1 MGIYK
6 PGRPI
11 KYNPTT
17 GRGTTPEHR
26 AGEYRIR
33 GDGGTISYVG
43 ETNDL
48 NRRMHQHQQSGK
60 LDTTNGSTFEYK
72 YADGRSTS
80 QTRRVHERAKI
91 EQHNPPLN
99 HSRGGEGRIA
109 KH

>member
-6 PGRPI
+6 PGRPH

-17 GRGTTPEHR
+17 GRGDTPLHR

-33 GDGGTISYVG
+33 NGVGTISYVG

-48 NRRMHQHQQSGK
+48 NRRMHQHQRSGK
-60 LDTTNGSTFEYK
+60 LNTSNGSTFEYM

-80 QTRRVHERAKI
+80 VTRREHERAKI
-91 EQHNPPLN
+91 KQHNPSLN
-99 HSRGGEGRIA
+99 RSSGGEGRIA

>member
-6 PGRPI
+6 SGRPT

-17 GRGTTPEHR
+17 KRGTKPLHR

-33 GDGGTISYVG
+33 GGGGSISYVG

-48 NRRMHQHQQSGK
+48 YRRMYQHQQSGK
-60 LDTTNGSTFEYK
+60 LSISDGSTFEYK

-80 QTRRVHERAKI
+80 VTRREHERLKI
-91 EQHNPPLN
+91 AQHNPSMN
-99 HSRGGEGRIA
+99 RSCGGEGRIA

>member
-6 PGRPI
+6 PGRPT

-17 GRGTTPEHR
+17 GKGTVPQHR
-26 AGEYRIR
+26 PGEYRIR
-33 GDGGTISYVG
+33 SGGETICYIG

-60 LDTTNGSTFEYK
+60 LNMTDDSTFEYK

-80 QTRRVHERAKI
+80 VTRREHEREKI
-91 EQHNPPLN
+91 KQHNPSMN
-99 HSRGGEGRIA
+99 QSRGGEGRIA
-109 KH
+109 QH

>member
-6 PGRPI
+6 PGRPT

-17 GRGTTPEHR
+17 GQGSAPQHK

-33 GDGGTISYVG
+33 DGGGRISYVG

-48 NRRMHQHQQSGK
+48 RRRMYQHQQSGK
-60 LDTTNGSTFEYK
+60 LNTSNGSTFEYK

-80 QTRRVHERAKI
+80 ATRRKHEKSKI
-91 EQHNPPLN
+91 AQHNPPLN
-99 HSRGGEGRIA
+99 KSRGGEGRIA